1 MGALCT
7 AIIAR
12 ISRELDLFFAF
23 SWRDWSATI
32 IAGSIWGIGA
42 VLSGPVSAPA
52 LLYRFP
58 RLVVWLSLYMY
69 SFNLC
74 NQLIGVD
81 EDRLNKPDRPIPSGK
96 VTPAGARRRA
106 IVVVVAFLAI
116 GMISPRVIVETICWV
131 ITTSWVCWTSAGH
144 HWLGK
149 NGVVIS
155 IGAWALLSGAWKC
168 LASYTP
174 ETQRYI
180 LALALWASIMTNIQ
194 DIRDV
199 AGDRAIGRKTMP
211 IVYGDIVARRLITF
225 LGIPLGLLML
235 WLGSVLATAPATIT
249 LVHILLGYRVMN
261 ASEGPRYDHKTYMMQ
276 TYIFCFMLTV
286 LAISGSR
293 PDVLQGF

>member
-1 MGALCT
+1 MSALRT
-7 AIIAR
+7 TIIAR

-32 IAGSIWGIGA
+32 IAGSLWAVGA
-42 VLSGPVSAPA
+42 VLSAPISPPV

-58 RLVVWLSLYMY
+58 RLVIWLSLYVY
-69 SFNLC
+69 SFNLW
-74 NQLIGVD
+74 NQIIGVS

-116 GMISPRVIVETICWV
+116 GMISPEVIVETICWI
-131 ITTSWVCWTSAGH
+131 ITTSWGCWASAAN

-149 NGVVIS
+149 NGVMMS
-155 IGAWALLSGAWKC
+155 IGTWALLSGAWKC

-174 ETQRYI
+174 QTQGYI
-180 LALALWASIMTNIQ
+180 LAFSLWTGTMTNIQ
-194 DIRDV
+194 DMRDV

-211 IVYGDIVARRLITF
+211 IVYGDIAARRIITF

-235 WLGSVLATAPATIT
+235 WLGSVLATAPATLT
-249 LVHILLGYRVMN
+249 LAHILLGYRVMH
-261 ASEGPRYDHKTYMMQ
+261 ASEGPRYDHKTYMVRFA
-276 TYIFCFMLTV
+276 T
-286 LAISGSR
+286 
-293 PDVLQGF
+293 